1 MVKLEVV
8 QGRKAPGD
16 KVVLVTAHREPMRI
30 EHILQILSILFE
42 SEDCCYPPSEGYM
55 GRRLLYKA
63 ITAVYHGVPLPVV
76 LEKYKLKQVKNGF
89 QFNCRLSNMER

>member
-8 QGRKAPGD
+8 QGRKAKGD

-30 EHILQILSILFE
+30 EHVLQIINVLFE
-42 SEDCCYPPSEGYM
+42 SEDACYPPSEGYM
-55 GRRLLYKA
+55 GRKLLYKA

-76 LEKYKLKQVKNGF
+76 LEKYKLKQTRKGLHISY
-89 QFNCRLSNMER
+89 RLKREGE